1 MMSIQAIINCT
12 DTRQLLITSLRT
24 TCFAE
29 TSLQKGGWQL
39 TVSDSREAFSWSV
52 DASGYCR
59 GLFSFLYQSS
69 LKPLLLSTLYFD
81 P

>member
-1 MMSIQAIINCT
+1 MVSMQANINCT

-29 TSLQKGGWQL
+29 TSLLNGGGQL
-39 TVSDSREAFSWSV
+39 TVSDSKGAFSCSV
-52 DASGYCR
+52 DASGYSC

>member
-1 MMSIQAIINCT
+1 MVSMQANINCT
-12 DTRQLLITSLRT
+12 DTRLLLITSLRAA
-24 TCFAE
+24 CFAE
-29 TSLQKGGWQL
+29 TSLQNEGRRP
-39 TVSDSREAFSWSV
+39 TVSDGKETFSWSV
-52 DASGYCR
+52 GASGYCC